1 MLAKAS
7 QRFLSNIKDYGSDG
21 PGRWRH
27 QESISGMERRA
38 QFTPS
43 SGSFRFEVHLSR
55 FERSGGLELIS
66 RGEFE
71 QGAELARSGGVPQ
84 LAQGL
89 GFDLAWRIRSRVR
102 ANVWPTSSSVCWLP
116 SSIPK
121 RILMIFSRVG

>member
-1 MLAKAS
+1 VTIVAKAS
-7 QRFLSNIKDYGSDG
+7 QLFLGNIRDYGSDG

-27 QESISGMERRA
+27 RESIFGMERRA

-43 SGSFRFEVHLSR
+43 SGSFRFEFRLSR

-71 QGAELARSGGVPQ
+71 EGAELAQAGGVPQ

-89 GFDLAWRIRSRVR
+89 GFDLADALAGEGEHLAHFLKRVL
-102 ANVWPTSSSVCWLP
+102 AAVFQPEAYLDD
-116 SSIPK
+116 
-121 RILMIFSRVG
+121 LFLA